1 MAPAKLKVFGFNC
14 SLKSARDKEKSSTQV
29 LLDQLMDALAEH
41 GANLNARN
49 LRGQTPLGAL
59 VARKARPNM
68 IELLRKLGA
77 GM

>member
-1 MAPAKLKVFGFNC
+1 V
-14 SLKSARDKEKSSTQV
+14 R
-29 LLDQLMDALAEH
+29 ALAEH

-49 LRGQTPLGAL
+49 ARGQTPLGAL
-59 VARKARPNM
+59 LARKGGRPNM